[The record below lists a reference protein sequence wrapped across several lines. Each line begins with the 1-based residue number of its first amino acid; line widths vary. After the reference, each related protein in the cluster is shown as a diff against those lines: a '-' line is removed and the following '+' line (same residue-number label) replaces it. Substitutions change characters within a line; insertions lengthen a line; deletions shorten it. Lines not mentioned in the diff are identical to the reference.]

1 MLTRSSPLSGTLT
14 GMVDVTSLGS
24 DLHVGAAPTSIV
36 PASIAVLRRRL
47 APHGP
52 ILAVLSLSG
61 LLNGW
66 ALANVG
72 WGNAYY
78 SAAVRSMM
86 QSWHNFVFA
95 SFEPGGFVSVD
106 KPPLSLWVQTISAK
120 VFGFNQMALLVPQAI
135 AGVLSVWFVYRA
147 VTLVSSRTAGVVAA
161 LFLAV
166 TPVHVMVSHS
176 NNLDAILVCVM
187 SGAAY
192 AAVRAVT
199 SGRLRWLALA
209 SGVAGLAMTAKMLA
223 GVPVMPG
230 IALAFVWCAP
240 VAWRRRVTGALMS
253 VVIMA
258 VVGLAWFA
266 YVDLTPKSSRP
277 YVGSSATNSAFQ
289 LAFERN
295 GANQV
300 EGTQGGFGGAGG
312 AGRPGGR
319 NFPGGFPRGGLP
331 GVAAGPN
338 GGGVGDGALG
348 GLLPGVPLPGAGAGD
363 GALGGLLPGVT
374 AGPNGVGAGD
384 GALGGLLPGL
394 TLPGGAAGDGAPA
407 PGGPGNGGFGG
418 LGGAPRGG
426 PGGGFGIPRLGFSGG
441 EPGPLRLA
449 NTELGSQIAWFLP
462 LSLAGGVLVLA
473 RRRFRP
479 SPATAA
485 TVIFGGWLL
494 IAGGAFS
501 ITKGIVHPYY
511 LSSVAPPAAALAGL
525 GLAEVAAV
533 LRERRWPWLAI
544 PALGLAVTAATQ
556 WTVLRRADSVDWRPE
571 LAWIAVLGAVV
582 GTIALIAGTLR
593 RSKVAAGAGIAAIGL
608 IVSSPLL
615 WTQSSLANGVTP
627 QIPYAQA
634 TGLNGGRSG
643 LQPNGGFTFPTGDQ
657 KRLVEYLRSQRTAE
671 EWLVAVQSAGQAES
685 IIISSGEPVMTIG
698 GFSGSDAILT
708 EQQLRDKI
716 DDGQVRFFLVSAGG
730 LGRGGFGPG
739 GGFGRGGIASSFVS
753 TECSEVP
760 ATTWQSGSGTAGE
773 TSFAGGPTSASF
785 TLYDCKAP

>member
-1 MLTRSSPLSGTLT
+1 MARSTFTMLTRSSPSSGTLA
-14 GMVDVTSLGS
+14 GVVDVTSLGS
-24 DLHVGAAPTSIV
+24 DRPAGRATASTV
-36 PASIAVLRRRL
+36 PGTITAFRRRI

-86 QSWHNFVFA
+86 HSWHNFVFA

-120 VFGFNQMALLVPQAI
+120 VFGFNQMSLLVPQAV

-147 VTLVSSRTAGVVAA
+147 VTLVSSPTAGLVAA

-166 TPVHVMVSHS
+166 TPIHVMVSHS
-176 NNLDAILVCVM
+176 NNLDAVLVCVM

-192 AAVRAVT
+192 AAVCAVT
-199 SGRLRWLALA
+199 SGRLRWLATA
-209 SGVAGLAMTAKMLA
+209 SVVAGLAMTAKMLA

-230 IALAFVWCAP
+230 IALAFAWCAP
-240 VAWRRRVTGALMS
+240 LAWRRRVAGAAMS
-253 VVIMA
+253 VVLMA
-258 VVGLAWFA
+258 AVGLAWFA

-300 EGTQGGFGGAGG
+300 EGTQGGFGGGG
-312 AGRPGGR
+312 GPGGGGR
-319 NFPGGFPRGGLP
+319 GGRGGGGGFPAVFPPSGIAGLLP
-331 GVAAGPN
+331 GAGDGRSN
-338 GGGVGDGALG
+338 DGGGALG
-348 GLLPGVPLPGAGAGD
+348 GR
-363 GALGGLLPGVT
+363 
-374 AGPNGVGAGD
+374 
-384 GALGGLLPGL
+384 
-394 TLPGGAAGDGAPA
+394 LPGGAPR
-407 PGGPGNGGFGG
+407 GGPG
-418 LGGAPRGG
+418 GG

-462 LSLAGGVLVLA
+462 LSLVGGLLVVA
-473 RRRFRP
+473 RRRWRP
-479 SPATAA
+479 SPTLAA

-501 ITKGIVHPYY
+501 ITKGIIHPYY

-525 GLAEVAAV
+525 GLAEVVTV
-533 LRERRWPWLAI
+533 LRERCWPWLAI
-544 PALGLAVTAATQ
+544 PAVGLIVTAVTQ
-556 WTVLRRADSVDWRPE
+556 WTVLRRPDSLEWRPA
-571 LAWIAVLGAVV
+571 LAWLAVLGAVV
-582 GTIALIAGTLR
+582 GIVALIAGAKR
-593 RSKVAAGAGIAAIGL
+593 RSKGATGAGIAAVGL
-608 IVSSPLL
+608 IALAPLV
-615 WTQSSLANGVTP
+615 WTQSSLANGITP
-627 QIPYAQA
+627 QLPYAQA
-634 TGLNGGRSG
+634 TGLGGGRSG

-657 KRLVEYLRSQRTAE
+657 KRLVEYLRSRRTTE
-671 EWLVAVQSAGQAES
+671 KWLVAVQSAGQAES
-685 IIISSGEPVMTIG
+685 IIISSGEPVMTMG
-698 GFSGSDAILT
+698 GFIGSDPILT
-708 EQQLRDKI
+708 EGQLRAKI
-716 DDGQVRFFLVSAGG
+716 AAGQVRYFLVSAGG
-730 LGRGGFGPG
+730 FGPGGSGRGGFGPG
-739 GGFGRGGIASSFVS
+739 GSGGSASSFVS
-753 TECSEVP
+753 TDCAEVP
-760 ATTWQSGSGTAGE
+760 ATAWQSGSGAAGE

-785 TLYDCKAP
+785 TLYDCKTA

>member
-1 MLTRSSPLSGTLT
+1 M
-14 GMVDVTSLGS
+14 
-24 DLHVGAAPTSIV
+24 
-36 PASIAVLRRRL
+36 

-106 KPPLSLWVQTISAK
+106 KPPFSLWVQTISAK
-120 VFGFNQMALLVPQAI
+120 LFGFNQMSLLVPQAI

-147 VTLVSSRTAGVVAA
+147 VTLVSSRNAGLVAA

-166 TPVHVMVSHS
+166 TPIHVMVSHS
-176 NNLDAILVCVM
+176 NNLDAVLVCVM

-192 AAVRAVT
+192 AAVRAVV
-199 SGRLRWLALA
+199 SGRLRWLAIA
-209 SGVAGLAMTAKMLA
+209 SVVAGLAMTAKMLA

-230 IALAFVWCAP
+230 IALAFAWCAP
-240 VAWRRRVTGALMS
+240 LGWRRRAAGAATSVALMAA
-253 VVIMA
+253 I
-258 VVGLAWFA
+258 GLAWFA

-300 EGTQGGFGGAGG
+300 EGTQGGVGGGG
-312 AGRPGGR
+312 GPGGR
-319 NFPGGFPRGGLP
+319 GGPGGFPRGDGPGFLP
-331 GVAAGPN
+331 GA
-338 GGGVGDGALG
+338 GGGAADGGNGALG
-348 GLLPGVPLPGAGAGD
+348 GLLPGVNLPGAANGAPSTGI
-363 GALGGLLPGVT
+363 GGLLPGVNLPGT
-374 AGPNGVGAGD
+374 ANGV
-384 GALGGLLPGL
+384 P
-394 TLPGGAAGDGAPA
+394 AA
-407 PGGPGNGGFGG
+407 GGPGPGGF
-418 LGGAPRGG
+418 GGAPRGG

-462 LSLAGGVLVLA
+462 LSLAGGLLVLA

-479 SPATAA
+479 SPAMAA

-525 GLAEVAAV
+525 GLAEVVAA

-544 PALGLAVTAATQ
+544 PAVGLAATTVTQ
-556 WTVLRRADSVDWRPE
+556 WTVLRRPDSIDWRPA

-582 GTIALIAGTLR
+582 GVVALIAGTLR
-593 RSKVAAGAGIAAIGL
+593 RSRTATGAGVAAVAL
-608 IVSSPLL
+608 LVLSPLL

-627 QIPYAQA
+627 QLPYAQA
-634 TGLNGGRSG
+634 TGLSGGRSG

-657 KRLVEYLRSQRTAE
+657 KRLVEYLRSQRTTE
-671 EWLVAVQSAGQAES
+671 KWLVAVQSAGQAES
-685 IIISSGEPVMTIG
+685 IIIASGAPVMTMG
-698 GFSGSDAILT
+698 GFIGSDPILT
-708 EQQLRDKI
+708 EDQLRAKI
-716 DDGQVRFFLVSAGG
+716 TGGQVRYFLVSAGG
-730 LGRGGFGPG
+730 FGRGGFGPG
-739 GGFGRGGIASSFVS
+739 GAGGSASSFVS
-753 TECSEVP
+753 TECAEVP
-760 ATTWQSGSGTAGE
+760 ASAWQSGADAAGE

-785 TLYDCKAP
+785 TLYDCKPT

>member
-1 MLTRSSPLSGTLT
+1 
-14 GMVDVTSLGS
+14 MVDVTSLGP
-24 DLHVGAAPTSIV
+24 DLPAASAPSSTL
-36 PASIAVLRRRL
+36 PASVAAIRRRV
-47 APHGP
+47 AARGP

-61 LLNGW
+61 VLNGW
-66 ALANVG
+66 ALTNVG

-120 VFGFNQMALLVPQAI
+120 VFGFNQMSLLVPQAI

-147 VTLVSSRTAGVVAA
+147 VTLVSSRTAGLVAA

-166 TPVHVMVSHS
+166 TPIHVMVSHS
-176 NNLDAILVCVM
+176 NNLDAVLVCVM

-199 SGRLRWLALA
+199 NGRFRWLAIA
-209 SGVAGLAMTAKMLA
+209 SVVAGLAMTAKMLA

-230 IALAFVWCAP
+230 IALAFAWCAP
-240 VAWRRRVTGALMS
+240 LAWRRRVAGAAMSVALM
-253 VVIMA
+253 A
-258 VVGLAWFA
+258 GVGLAWFA

-300 EGTQGGFGGAGG
+300 EGTQGGFGGGG
-312 AGRPGGR
+312 GPGGR
-319 NFPGGFPRGGLP
+319 GFPGGFPRGGLP
-331 GVAAGPN
+331 GFQQGA
-338 GGGVGDGALG
+338 GGGTANGGDGARGGLLPGVNLPGAANGLPAAGGPGLG
-348 GLLPGVPLPGAGAGD
+348 GLLPGINLPGSANVAPSTGI
-363 GALGGLLPGVT
+363 GGLLPGVNLPAT
-374 AGPNGVGAGD
+374 ANGV
-384 GALGGLLPGL
+384 
-394 TLPGGAAGDGAPA
+394 PA
-407 PGGPGNGGFGG
+407 PGGPGSGGF
-418 LGGAPRGG
+418 GGAPRGG
-426 PGGGFGIPRLGFSGG
+426 PAGGFGIPRLGFSGG

-462 LSLAGGVLVLA
+462 LSLAGGLLVLA

-479 SPATAA
+479 SPSLAA

-525 GLAEVAAV
+525 GLAELIAV
-533 LRERRWPWLAI
+533 VRERRWPWLAI
-544 PALGLAVTAATQ
+544 PAVGLAATAVTQ
-556 WTVLRRADSVDWRPE
+556 WTVLRRPDSLNWRPA
-571 LAWIAVLGAVV
+571 LAWLAALGAVV
-582 GTIALIAGTLR
+582 GVVALIAGTLR
-593 RSKVAAGAGIAAIGL
+593 RTKAATGTGIAAVGL
-608 IVSSPLL
+608 VALAPLL

-627 QIPYAQA
+627 QLPYAQA

-657 KRLVEYLRSQRTAE
+657 KRLVGYLQSQRRTE
-671 EWLVAVQSAGQAES
+671 KWLVAVQSAGQAES
-685 IIISSGEPVMTIG
+685 IIISSGEPVMTMG
-698 GFSGSDAILT
+698 GFIGSDPILT
-708 EQQLRDKI
+708 EDQLRAKI
-716 DDGQVRFFLVSAGG
+716 AAGKVRYFLVSAGG
-730 LGRGGFGPG
+730 FGR
-739 GGFGRGGIASSFVS
+739 GGFGRGGFGRGGFGGSASSFVS
-753 TECSEVP
+753 SECAEVP
-760 ATTWQSGSGTAGE
+760 SSAWQSGSDAAGE

-785 TLYDCKAP
+785 TLYDCKPA